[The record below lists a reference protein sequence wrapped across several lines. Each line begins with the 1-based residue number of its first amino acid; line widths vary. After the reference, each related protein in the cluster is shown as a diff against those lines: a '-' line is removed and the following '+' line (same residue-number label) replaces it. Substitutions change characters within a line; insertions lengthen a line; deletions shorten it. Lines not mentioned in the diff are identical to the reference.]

1 MAITA
6 RTVTEEVVFLWDGV
20 TQRLAKGQVLAVE
33 AGGALERAIGKHRLI
48 PHGLPVAQ
56 PAAVQPSPA
65 PAGTLAAEASGPQQD
80 KPPAKAAAPARK
92 QDAGKDSGVTRG
104 G

>member
-1 MAITA
+1 MAVTA

-33 AGGALERAIGKHRLI
+33 AGGALERAIGLHRLI
-48 PHGLPVAQ
+48 PHGLPAAQ
-56 PAAVQPSPA
+56 PAAAPAETLTVEAAGPQGKPA
-65 PAGTLAAEASGPQQD
+65 P
-80 KPPAKAAAPARK
+80 KPAAAKK
-92 QDAGKDSGVTRG
+92 QDSGAGKDGEVTRG